1 MLTSFSLSE
10 EKGNVVNTM
19 VSKKGKAVMYLLLGS
34 FSCQLVL
41 GLQLGWGL
49 VRDHLCHV
57 TNLKN
62 LKEGTVHGDSGAVS
76 RIRIR
81 DPVLF

>member
-1 MLTSFSLSE
+1 
-10 EKGNVVNTM
+10 M
-19 VSKKGKAVMYLLLGS
+19 VSKKERLTVRYLLLGS

-41 GLQLGWGL
+41 GLQLGGGL
-49 VRDHLCHV
+49 VRDDLCHV

-62 LKEGTVHGDSGAVS
+62 LKEGTVHGDSGAVL